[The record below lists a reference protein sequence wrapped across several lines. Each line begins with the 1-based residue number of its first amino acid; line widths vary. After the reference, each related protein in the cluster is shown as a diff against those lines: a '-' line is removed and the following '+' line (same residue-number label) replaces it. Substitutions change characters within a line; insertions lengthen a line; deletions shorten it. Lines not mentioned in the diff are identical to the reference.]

1 MSLLINF
8 KGEVM
13 KKTLIFSII
22 FMVIAVSAYG
32 AEPQKI
38 KFNIDKAK
46 LESGNLQVFEENYV
60 VDGKGQKKR
69 AVGVILINAPP
80 AKVWDVLEK
89 WDVMGKFVPGLSY
102 YKTIHVIKPIG
113 KGEIGESLIE
123 GKLSFPSIMYTLDVK
138 FDEANLRQDWRMITE
153 KEIAFYNEKQEVVKK
168 NSGMLKNIEGYE
180 YIEPYNNGLQTVYT
194 YAPIIETSVPV
205 PGFME
210 KALSKNTLSG
220 YVKAIKKRV
229 ESDNEQKK

>member
-1 MSLLINF
+1 
-8 KGEVM
+8 M

-22 FMVIAVSAYG
+22 LMVLAVSAYG
-32 AEPQKI
+32 AEPLKI
-38 KFNIDKAK
+38 RFNIDKAK